1 MNNAIGRLVTKD
13 TLRVGGLMSGTS
25 ADGVDTAIIDIRGRD
40 VQVLAFDTYPYRAA
54 LRGEILRLCRPES
67 ARLDAICHYNHLL
80 GEVFAEAVIRL
91 CDESGIALDSIDLIG
106 SHGQTIY
113 HNPNGGRYAGRV
125 VRSTLQ
131 IGEPSVI
138 AQRTGITTVADF
150 RPRDMAAGGEG
161 APLVPYADYILFSD
175 RRLTRA
181 VQNIGGIANVT
192 FLPPLDG
199 STDRVPCPRLRG
211 HAIRAND
218 GRACLRQRRH
228 GTQYPDHVL
237 AFDTGPGNMVIDG
250 VMRLITKG
258 KRSYDRGG
266 AMAAKGIAHEGL
278 LRETLRHPF
287 FRRRPPKSTGR
298 EQFGQ
303 QYCEWLYDKACRN
316 GLMPEDIVATAT
328 AFTASTIASAYRRFL
343 PAMPDEMILCGGGAH
358 NATLVRMLQAGL
370 EGVRIRST
378 DEFGIDVDAK
388 EAVSFAILA
397 YATIQGVPNN
407 LPRVTGA
414 SEPVVM
420 GKIVPGR

>member
-1 MNNAIGRLVTKD
+1 MNNLIAKLMSKRE
-13 TLRVGGLMSGTS
+13 LRVAGLMSGTS
-25 ADGVDTAIIDIRGRD
+25 ADGVDAAIVDIHGRR
-40 VQVLAFDTYPYRAA
+40 VRVVAFETYPYRAA
-54 LRGEILRLCRPES
+54 LRSEVLRLCRPES

-80 GEVFAEAVIRL
+80 GEVFAEGVIRL
-91 CDESGIALDSIDLIG
+91 CDASGIPLKSVDLIG

-113 HNPNGGRYAGRV
+113 HNPNGGRYAGRA

-175 RRLTRA
+175 RRLVRA

-192 FLPPLDG
+192 FLPRCKVCNTRPTKD
-199 STDRVPCPRLRG
+199 VF
-211 HAIRAND
+211 
-218 GRACLRQRRH
+218 
-228 GTQYPDHVL
+228 

-258 KRSYDRGG
+258 RHTYDRGG
-266 AMAAKGIAHEGL
+266 AMAAKGTMDEGL
-278 LRETLRHPF
+278 LREMLRHPF

-303 QYCEWLYDKACRN
+303 QYCEWLYDRARRK

-328 AFTASTIASAYRRFL
+328 AFTASTIVSAYRRFL
-343 PAMPDEMILCGGGAH
+343 PVMPDEMILCGGGAH

-370 EGVRIRST
+370 KGVRIRST
-378 DEFGIDVDAK
+378 GEFGIDVDAK

-397 YATIQGVPNN
+397 YATIRGVPNN